1 MEKGAVVDLP
11 HLGAK
16 SSSFVAYY
24 IKAVHPQL
32 HHTAQ
37 ASVQSWQ
44 RDRWLGLGCGQR
56 HGHRCRPCASDYCLD
71 HELAIAGIVL
81 VCFGVPLL
89 PAFFFQLG
97 HSLIKSCK
105 GDCMT
110 QRRKLQMMQMVVIV
124 LIQYLVL
131 GCFRQFCCEWAPA
144 VRKQETDF

>member
-1 MEKGAVVDLP
+1 MLWKKAQWLICRILVQNPRVSL
-11 HLGAK
+11 HITSRLSTH
-16 SSSFVAYY
+16 SS
-24 IKAVHPQL
+24 
-32 HHTAQ
+32 TAQ

-71 HELAIAGIVL
+71 HELVIAGIVL
-81 VCFGVPLL
+81 ICFGVVPFL

-97 HSLIKSCK
+97 RLIKSCK

-110 QRRKLQMMQMVVIV
+110 QRRKLQMMPMVVIV

-131 GCFRQFCCEWAPA
+131 GCFRQFCCEWASA